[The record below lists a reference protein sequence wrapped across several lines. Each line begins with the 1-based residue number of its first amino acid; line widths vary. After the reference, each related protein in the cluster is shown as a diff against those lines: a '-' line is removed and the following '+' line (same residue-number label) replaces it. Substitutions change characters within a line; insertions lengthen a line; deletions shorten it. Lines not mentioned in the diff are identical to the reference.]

1 MKGVHKVWDIIRL
14 GLHGIV
20 VHKVR
25 SALTALGILFGVW
38 SVIAMLAI
46 NAGLSY
52 ESQLALREL
61 GSSNIIVDSV
71 KPTEGESKASQSG
84 AMLEYGLSFKDVARL
99 KSNIPGVR
107 RCVVVHRTLK
117 RARAERRRV
126 PQVAVLSTE
135 PNYVHVART
144 ELAAGR
150 FISSADMLRR
160 RAHCVLT
167 ASLAKRLFVYKDPL
181 GKVVVLGA
189 EPFIVVGILKRLP
202 STLAGQAGAGGNCAI
217 IPLATDWSRFGK
229 ITSLWGQGSL
239 TIEKVEVS
247 QVILQMADEDSV
259 VEGATI
265 ARYLLEKF
273 RDADDYEVRVPI
285 EEIEL
290 MKKDRQRWNF
300 MFFMIASVSLLV
312 GGIGIMNIMLAS
324 VTERTREVGIRRA
337 LGAKR
342 RDIVVQFLVESIAL
356 TTVGGLL
363 GIAVGMAVPWAVE
376 KVLKFKTIVSA
387 ATLVLPL
394 VMAVAVGLV
403 SGIYP
408 ALRAARLDPIEAL
421 RHE

>member
-1 MKGVHKVWDIIRL
+1 MRGVHKIGDILRL

-61 GSSNIIVDSV
+61 GSTNIIVDSV
-71 KPTEGESKASQSG
+71 KPTEEESKASQSG
-84 AMLEYGLSFKDVARL
+84 ALLEYGLTVKDVARL
-99 KSNIPGVR
+99 KTNIPQVQ
-107 RCVVVHRTLK
+107 RCAVVHRTLK
-117 RARAERRRV
+117 MARVRGRRV
-126 PQVAVLSTE
+126 QVSVLSTE
-135 PNYVHVART
+135 PNYVQVART
-144 ELAAGR
+144 ELLVGR
-150 FISSADMLRR
+150 FISSADVLRR
-160 RAHCVLT
+160 QAHCVLT
-167 ASLAKRLFVYKDPL
+167 ASLARRLFLYEDPL

-189 EPFIVVGILKRLP
+189 QPFVVVGILRRLP
-202 STLAGQAGAGGNCAI
+202 STLAGQAGAGGSVI
-217 IPLATDWSRFGK
+217 IPLPTDRSRFGK
-229 ITSLWGQGSL
+229 LTALQTRGSFTL
-239 TIEKVEVS
+239 EKVEVS
-247 QVILQMADEDSV
+247 QVILQMGDEDAV
-259 VEGATI
+259 LEGAKI
-265 ARYLLEKF
+265 ARSILTRF
-273 RDADDYEVRVPI
+273 RDKDDYEVKVPI

-324 VTERTREVGIRRA
+324 VTERTREIGIRRA

-342 RDIVVQFLVESIAL
+342 RDIITQFLVESIAL

-363 GIAVGMAVPWAVE
+363 GIVLGIAVPWAVE
-376 KVLKFKTIVSA
+376 KILKFTTIVSA
-387 ATLVLPL
+387 ATLILPL
-394 VMAVAVGLV
+394 AMAVAVGLV